1 LKFIQ
6 ISPLASA
13 KYRPFLALI
22 VEFLLAVNWSTDAQA
37 HAFGARYD
45 LPLPLQ
51 FYLIGAGG
59 AVALS
64 FVIMA
69 LVFRSST
76 SEIGLSRIDLERY
89 LPTRFSSLFPVTAVL
104 QTVSVCIFLLI
115 LFAGFFGTNETLE
128 NFAPAFV
135 WIIWWVA
142 FAYVAALIGNF
153 WPVVNPWKN
162 VYEMAEYLTRRC
174 GLQRQFDFGLSYP
187 TWLGVWPAVGL
198 FGIFAWFELI
208 YEAAKQPQTLAAFI
222 LAYSIITW
230 LGMTAFGR
238 EQWLSKGEAF
248 SLVFEIFGRFA
259 PIGKSHKWQL
269 RPYASDL
276 IVDKPCSPSMIVFI
290 LLMLSTVAFDGFKE
304 TPQWIELLRWAAL
317 DPWLAPLRLFLN
329 DIGVDFFA
337 VFSTVMLVLFPLTF
351 FSVYLATCE
360 IANEV
365 SGGRHSSGE
374 FSGLFIYSLVPIAI
388 AYHLAHYLSYL
399 LISGQLIIPLASNP
413 FGYGWDL
420 FGTADYRTNI
430 GIVGAKFVW
439 FAAVAAIVAGH
450 VFAVG
455 VAHIVAV
462 RNFDTAKLA
471 LRSQY
476 PMLALMV
483 GYTMVS
489 LWIFSQPILESPAYQ
504 TFREPSG
511 FASLQP
517 QGSAETCFDMRAGEI
532 IEYDFQSELPVTF
545 DIHFHDGFDNQFPV
559 ELAGITD
566 HKNKFTANI
575 DQVYCLLWTNH
586 TESATT
592 LSYAVGRQ

>member
-1 LKFIQ
+1 LKSIQ
-6 ISPLASA
+6 INPLAGA
-13 KYRPFLALI
+13 KYRSFFALMAG
-22 VEFLLAVNWSTDAQA
+22 FLLAVNWSTDAQA

-76 SEIGLSRIDLERY
+76 SAIGSSRIDLDRY
-89 LPTRFSSLFPVTAVL
+89 WPARFSWLSLVTVIL

-142 FAYVAALIGNF
+142 FAYVAALVGNF
-153 WPVVNPWKN
+153 WPVVNPLKI
-162 VYEMAEYLTRRC
+162 VYAMAEYLARRC
-174 GLQRQFDFGLSYP
+174 GLQRRFDFGLSYP
-187 TWLGVWPAVGL
+187 SWLGVWPAAGL

-208 YEAAKQPQTLAAFI
+208 YEPAKQPLTLASFI
-222 LAYSIITW
+222 FAYSIITW
-230 LGMTAFGR
+230 LGMAAFGR

-248 SLVFEIFGRFA
+248 SLVFEVFGRFA
-259 PIGKSHKWQL
+259 PIGKSQKWHL

-276 IVDKPCSPSMIVFI
+276 IVDKPCSPSMVVFI

-304 TPQWIELLRWAAL
+304 TPQWIELLQWAAL
-317 DPWLAPLRLFLN
+317 EPWLAPLRLFLN

-351 FSVYLATCE
+351 LTVYLATCE

-365 SGGRHSSGE
+365 SGGGSQE
-374 FSGLFIYSLVPIAI
+374 FSGLFVYSLVPIAI

-399 LISGQLIIPLASNP
+399 LISGQLIIPLASDP

-439 FAAVAAIVAGH
+439 FAAVTAIVAGH

-455 VAHIVAV
+455 VAHIVAI
-462 RNFDTAKLA
+462 RNFDSAKSA

-476 PMLALMV
+476 PMLILMV

-489 LWIFSQPILESPAYQ
+489 LWLFSQPILESPSYQ

-511 FASLQP
+511 LASLQP
-517 QGSAETCFDMRAGEI
+517 QASAETCLDMRAGETI
-532 IEYDFQSELPVTF
+532 TYDFQSDLPVTF
-545 DIHFHDGFDNQFPV
+545 DIHFHDGFKNQIPV
-559 ELAGITD
+559 ELVGITD
-566 HKNKFTANI
+566 HKDKFTADI
-575 DQVYCLLWTNH
+575 DRVYCLFWSNH
-586 TESATT
+586 MEAETT
-592 LSYAVGRQ
+592 LIYAIGRQ